1 MNENSNETRGDKKF
15 NFLKLLPIIFV
26 LVVIITFAM
35 MFDIKKR
42 IENGEYKGAE
52 NIVENTT
59 VEETEEVVENVVE
72 NVVDDKDN
80 EDEEEEEIEEE
91 EEESTINTNVIS
103 DKKREE
109 ISTIDNKEKAVKMVE
124 KKYGTDDNLMYFCD
138 SILKSGEFIV
148 GVKEKDSSTVSAYYK
163 VDLEAETIKLM
174 Y

>member
-1 MNENSNETRGDKKF
+1 MSENSNETRGNEKF

-26 LVVIITFAM
+26 IVVIVTFVM
-35 MFDIKKR
+35 MFDIKNK
-42 IENGEYKGAE
+42 IENGEIKGAE
-52 NIVENTT
+52 NTVENK
-59 VEETEEVVENVVE
+59 VEEVEEKVENVVE
-72 NVVDDKDN
+72 NVVEEKVD
-80 EDEEEEEIEEE
+80 EDEEEEDEP

-103 DKKREE
+103 DQKREE

-124 KKYGTDDNLMYFCD
+124 KKYGTDKNLVYFCD

-148 GVKEKDSSTVSAYYK
+148 GVKEKNSSTVSAYYK